1 MSTTDAPTSI
11 GPAARVVWRAT
22 PLGAVSEAIEQRL
35 ILDMMGE
42 LAGRRVLDAGCGNGA
57 LVCAAASRGADVTG
71 IDPDPAMLC
80 YPPVGLLARVL
91 TPIGCL
97 LGGLTT
103 FGAAFIALSAVSAGD
118 HRKERS
124 CR

>member
-1 MSTTDAPTSI
+1 MSTTGAPTSI
-11 GPAARVVWRAT
+11 GPTACVAWRAT
-22 PLGAVSEAIEQRL
+22 PLGAAIWKAARFRTAAELRALAEQ
-35 ILDMMGE
+35 
-42 LAGRRVLDAGCGNGA
+42 AGLSVMA
-57 LVCAAASRGADVTG
+57 LRGAVY
-71 IDPDPAMLC
+71 
-80 YPPVGLLARVL
+80 YPPADLLTRVL
-91 TPIGCL
+91 TPIDPL